1 MRRGF
6 VTLLRVVSM
15 PRPLDIYVYFT
26 FFILVKLLEEIAQI
40 RVGVKRHLW
49 ALVKAEATRRHCRVG
64 DVLNE
69 ILENTTN
76 KMDKEENLQIESRC

>member
-49 ALVKAEATRRHCRVG
+49 ALVKADATRRHCRVG

-69 ILENTTN
+69 ILEKHYKQNGQ
-76 KMDKEENLQIESRC
+76 EGELQNES